1 MKPPPSNWSA
11 SPSMGTVFAR
21 LMELYAR
28 ALRVEAAQRA
38 RRLAHMSQLVGEL
51 KR

>member
-1 MKPPPSNWSA
+1 MNPPPSNWST
-11 SPSMGTVFAR
+11 SPGMGAVFAR

-38 RRLAHMSQLVGEL
+38 KRMERMSQLVGKLE
-51 KR
+51 R